1 MGQTNRYSHQFTRMM
16 FVSALLLLTGFS
28 LPFASQAEDLSD
40 WKLPPVPVPADNP
53 LTKAKIE
60 LGHKLTFD
68 PRLSKNDSM
77 SCAGCHLP
85 FAGGGGHTPRA
96 FGHGGELGRWA
107 PSWVNAAYY
116 TSLFWDGRADS
127 LEEQTGALP
136 NHMGPI
142 SAPGEMA
149 GNPETIVK
157 NLNTLPV
164 YKKAF
169 HEAFGENAT
178 RQNIAKAIAS
188 YERTLIARHSPFQRY
203 VNGDKKALS
212 PAAKRGFELFQNKAQ
227 CIACHTPPLL
237 TDNDFHNIGVP
248 QVGPLKEDVGR
259 YVVTHDEDDK
269 GVFKTP
275 SLYNSASFTFFMH
288 DGAFSTMR
296 QVIEH
301 YNKGGD
307 PKNAHQSDLI
317 VPLHLNKK
325 EAFDL
330 IAFMKSLTDTR
341 LNHIHRPRLP

>member
-1 MGQTNRYSHQFTRMM
+1 MKRIVFLCSLILAANTS
-16 FVSALLLLTGFS
+16 LLST
-28 LPFASQAEDLSD
+28 ANAEDISD

-53 LTKAKIE
+53 QSRAKIK
-60 LGHKLTFD
+60 LGHMLVFD
-68 PRLSKNDSM
+68 TRLSKNNSM
-77 SCAGCHLP
+77 SCAGCHRP
-85 FAGGGGHTPRA
+85 AVGGGGHTARA

-107 PSWVNAAYY
+107 PSWDNAAYS

-136 NHMGPI
+136 GHMGPI

-149 GNPETIVK
+149 GDPEAVVK
-157 NLNTLPV
+157 NLNAIPA

-169 HEAFGENAT
+169 HKAFGEDAT
-178 RQNIAKAIAS
+178 RQNIAKAIAA

-212 PAAKRGFELFQNKAQ
+212 EAAKRGFTLFQDKAQ
-227 CIACHTPPLL
+227 CTECHTAPLM

-248 QVGPLKEDVGR
+248 QVGPLKEDKGR
-259 YVVTHDEDDK
+259 YAVTKDKDDI
-269 GVFKTP
+269 GAFKTP

-288 DGAFSTMR
+288 DGALSTMK
-296 QVIEH
+296 QVIDH

-307 PKNAHQSDLI
+307 TKNAHQSDLI
-317 VPLHLNKK
+317 VPLHLTRK
-325 EAFDL
+325 EESDL
-330 IAFMKSLTDTR
+330 IAFMKSLTDPR